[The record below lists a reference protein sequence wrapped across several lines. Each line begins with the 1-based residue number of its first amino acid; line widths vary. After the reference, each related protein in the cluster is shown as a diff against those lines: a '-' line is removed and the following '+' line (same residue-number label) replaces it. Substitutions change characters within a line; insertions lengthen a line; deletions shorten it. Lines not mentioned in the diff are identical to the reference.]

1 MERQRSESVDSGESE
16 ILDFRSEI
24 EDLRV
29 LNADQQL
36 ELNALRKDKEEL
48 AQALAQLQVGYA
60 LLSLVIDW

>member
-36 ELNALRKDKEEL
+36 ELNGLRKDKEEL